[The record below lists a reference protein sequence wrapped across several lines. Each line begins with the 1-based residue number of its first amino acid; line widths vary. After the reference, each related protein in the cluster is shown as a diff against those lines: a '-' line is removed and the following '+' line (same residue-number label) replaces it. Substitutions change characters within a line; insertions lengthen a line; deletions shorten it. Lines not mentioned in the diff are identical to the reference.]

1 MNLDGKVAIVT
12 GGASLI
18 GAAVGAAVV
27 AAGGRAVLADRMEEA
42 GRQEAAAIGSDAA
55 FVATDITDDDQLD
68 ALVEA
73 AVTTYGGID
82 VLVSAAAIFDDAQI
96 DTTRAEWHHALD
108 VNMVSPAVLL
118 GKVVPH
124 MERRGGGAVVNIASI
139 SGSRSQ
145 PNRTVYNTTKAALL
159 MLTRTAATV
168 LAPRGI
174 RVNAVSPGW
183 TWSRNLEAR
192 FGSRE
197 RADELGAEFHALGRM
212 ADPEEIADAVVFL
225 ASDRASF
232 ITGAELAVDGGYL
245 AMGPE
250 ALGQPFDKV
259 RPIAEAP

>member
-1 MNLDGKVAIVT
+1 MSLDGKVAIVT

-27 AAGGRAVLADRMEEA
+27 AAGGRVVLADRAAELGRREA
-42 GRQEAAAIGSDAA
+42 GAIGADAA
-55 FVATDITDDDQLD
+55 FVATDITDDAQLD
-68 ALVEA
+68 SLVEA
-73 AVTTYGGID
+73 AVATHGGID

-96 DTTRAEWHHALD
+96 DTTRTEWHHALD

-124 MERRGGGAVVNIASI
+124 MERRGGGAVVNVASV

-145 PNRTVYNTTKAALL
+145 PDRVVYNTTKAALL
-159 MLTRTAATV
+159 MFTRAAAQS

-183 TWSRNLEAR
+183 TWSRNLADR
-192 FGSRE
+192 YGSRAQ
-197 RADELGAEFHALGRM
+197 ADRLGAEFHALGRM
-212 ADPEEIADAVVFL
+212 ADPEEVADAVVFL
-225 ASDRASF
+225 ASERASF

-250 ALGQPFDKV
+250 ALGQPFEKI
-259 RPIAEAP
+259 RPIDE